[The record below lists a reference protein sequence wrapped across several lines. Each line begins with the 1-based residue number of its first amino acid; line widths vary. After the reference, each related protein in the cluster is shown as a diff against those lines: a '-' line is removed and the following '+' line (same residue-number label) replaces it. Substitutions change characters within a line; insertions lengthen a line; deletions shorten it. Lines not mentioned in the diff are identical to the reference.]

1 MPDFSRLNLVVFV
14 ARTHG
19 KKGNRSS
26 GECKQRAALV
36 RAYRAM
42 KQLRETCQRQLSCQA
57 LPSVLLFISG
67 SEFEIVLGIS
77 FTIVHFIFRCK
88 IYSGTDCGFGSQ
100 RNLCSYLKYVKFND
114 LIKIACKKKNA
125 W

>member
-1 MPDFSRLNLVVFV
+1 MARKETGLLVS
-14 ARTHG
+14 A
-19 KKGNRSS
+19 NRRRST
-26 GECKQRAALV
+26 

-42 KQLRETCQRQLSCQA
+42 KQLRETCQGNFPAKLCQVSYCSSQDQS
-57 LPSVLLFISG
+57 LR
-67 SEFEIVLGIS
+67 IVLGIS

-114 LIKIACKKKNA
+114 LIK
-125 W
+125 